1 MEKNLKNETKVKDA
15 FDLSN
20 DMLIDLDKLNIDPNT
35 AQAALG
41 SAWIRLCM
49 TLGWTK
55 KDFIEIINE
64 IDFKE

>member
-1 MEKNLKNETKVKDA
+1 
-15 FDLSN
+15 
-20 DMLIDLDKLNIDPNT
+20 MLIDLDKLNIDPNT